1 MLRAIP
7 IEVLL
12 AAGYALFL
20 MIVAVALEW
29 LARRSHQR
37 SEQYELA
44 GFKFHAD
51 VDRWECPTG
60 QHLHRSEV
68 EHDQRIIRYKAPAH
82 ACNACHIKTNC
93 TDSETGREIEHH
105 LDSWLTSEIRR
116 FHNGISLALLT
127 LAALLLGIE
136 AVRFPHPP
144 AVFILAVLFLP
155 IGIAVFRLASS
166 LRFPAT

>member
-93 TDSETGREIEHH
+93 TDSETGRQIEQRI
-105 LDSWLTSEIRR
+105 DSWLTSEIRR